1 MSEMEEMDFYIDAID
16 NLPATV
22 DNKETVKEKFA
33 HVFYDFLQLSHLYD
47 SAIEVVKTYLN
58 ISKEQFAGYCR
69 YKSYLLLYKRYLRH
83 SGNACKT

>member
-58 ISKEQFAGYCR
+58 ILDSEFSVKFQR
-69 YKSYLLLYKRYLRH
+69 
-83 SGNACKT
+83 NIT

>member
-33 HVFYDFLQLSHLYD
+33 HVFYDFLSFRIYTIRQ
-47 SAIEVVKTYLN
+47 
-58 ISKEQFAGYCR
+58 
-69 YKSYLLLYKRYLRH
+69 
-83 SGNACKT
+83 